1 MRRLGDKV
9 VKKPSQRQLSNL
21 AKGREINFQNQLR
34 RKGIPQTIIKREIIQ
49 QQPIMN
55 NNITHQHFHQI
66 KLSLFKELIGAK
78 IFPIEINGKK
88 ENYDL
93 QKAVQIINYRMD
105 NYHNRTASN
114 EKKLNEIISHLNN
127 KDKENEERFKKI
139 ERKIFELEKENKNLK
154 EVIKEFSEGKD
165 DATKTK

>member
-1 MRRLGDKV
+1 MGDKLI
-9 VKKPSQRQLSNL
+9 KKPSQRQLSNL

-66 KLSLFKELIGAK
+66 KISLFKELIGAK

-93 QKAVQIINYRMD
+93 QKAVQIINYRLGC
-105 NYHNRTASN
+105 HNNRITSN
-114 EKKLNEIISHLNN
+114 EKRLNEIISHLNN

-139 ERKIFELEKENKNLK
+139 ERKIFELEEENQNLK
-154 EVIKEFSEGKD
+154 EVIKELSEEKNE
-165 DATKTK
+165 

>member
-1 MRRLGDKV
+1 M
-9 VKKPSQRQLSNL
+9 VKKPSQKQLSNL
-21 AKGREINFQNQLR
+21 ARGREINFQNQLR
-34 RKGIPQTIIKREIIQ
+34 KKGIPQTIIKREIIQ

-93 QKAVQIINYRMD
+93 QKAVQIINYRL
-105 NYHNRTASN
+105 NSHNNKITSN
-114 EKKLNEIISHLNN
+114 EKRLNEIASHIIN
-127 KDKENEERFKKI
+127 KDKLNEERFKKI
-139 ERKIFELEKENKNLK
+139 ERRVKDLEKENKNLK
-154 EVIKEFSEGKD
+154 DIVKESSEGKNE
-165 DATKTK
+165 

>member
-1 MRRLGDKV
+1 MVR
-9 VKKPSQRQLSNL
+9 KPSQRQLSNL

-93 QKAVQIINYRMD
+93 QKAVQIINYRLD
-105 NYHNRTASN
+105 NHHNRIASN
-114 EKKLNEIISHLNN
+114 KKKLNEIVSHINN
-127 KDKENEERFKKI
+127 KDKLNDERFKKI
-139 ERKIFELEKENKNLK
+139 EQTVKDLQNENKNLK
-154 EVIKEFSEGKD
+154 EIINNFSEEKNG
-165 DATKTK
+165 TTNTS

>member
-1 MRRLGDKV
+1 M
-9 VKKPSQRQLSNL
+9 VKKPSQRQLANL
-21 AKGREINFQNQLR
+21 ARGREINFQNQLR

-49 QQPIMN
+49 QQPVMN

-93 QKAVQIINYRMD
+93 QKAVQIINYRLD
-105 NYHNRTASN
+105 NQYKKIISN
-114 EKKLNEIISHLNN
+114 EERLNEIVSHINN
-127 KDKENEERFKKI
+127 KDKLNDERFKKI
-139 ERKIFELEKENKNLK
+139 EQTVKDLQNENKNLK
-154 EVIKEFSEGKD
+154 EVINELSEEKD
-165 DATKTK
+165 E